1 VLTSVLAAISVE
13 GVTEDDPN
21 VLACFVVV
29 LATVVPAKVDVK
41 VLCSVVIG
49 SVGTVVLCAVV
60 LWSTGVDSESVVEW
74 TDVLDLLVM
83 ELSSTVVPVEEY
95 PVDCAVENPAEV
107 LTSVL

>member
-1 VLTSVLAAISVE
+1 MLTSVLAAISVE

-21 VLACFVVV
+21 VLASFVVV

-60 LWSTGVDSESVVEW
+60 LWSTVVKSEGNVLFGDVV
-74 TDVLDLLVM
+74 
-83 ELSSTVVPVEEY
+83 
-95 PVDCAVENPAEV
+95 
-107 LTSVL
+107 